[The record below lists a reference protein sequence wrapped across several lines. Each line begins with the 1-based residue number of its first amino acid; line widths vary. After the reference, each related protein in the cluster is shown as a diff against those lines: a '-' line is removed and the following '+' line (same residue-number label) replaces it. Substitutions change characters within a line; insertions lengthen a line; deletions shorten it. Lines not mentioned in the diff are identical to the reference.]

1 VVVQAHPR
9 LSGAIALGL
18 LACGQF
24 GAVEAHLRD
33 AEAGLAGATATQPGD
48 AAVQLTDRSPVETI
62 AAEVAAMRTLFANLR
77 EDTAGA
83 RVLAQQALDILTPDH
98 MLAAFAL
105 YNRGAADWLEGNM
118 AAAVRNL
125 QTARERCLQS
135 SNRYTHLLTLAYLAQ
150 VRLLQGCLREAV
162 ALYEEAQR
170 LTPPIAGRLHP
181 RGNGLYVGLG
191 ALQYEQN
198 ELDAAATSIM
208 TGIDLARAEGNALV
222 LGGGLLVLARVRQA
236 QGAADAARSL
246 AAEGATLLAQHGI
259 SWLWVTGPVD
269 AYQARL
275 ALVDGDLPRAA
286 AWAQAA
292 PRPGQPTVLAEAVQL
307 ARARVWLAENRP
319 NAAEG
324 LLRTVLGNA
333 EGSGRV
339 GHVIEALTLLA
350 LARDAQGDRVGA
362 LALLEG
368 ALRLAAPEGYVRT
381 FVDLGAPLRVLAEA
395 LPARNGLATY
405 LPRLLAVC
413 PDQDVVQRASAPV
426 NVVPSVA
433 SQSGALDEPLTARE
447 IEILTLVAAGL
458 SNREIADQLIMT
470 VGTVKWYLNQ
480 VYGKLAVSGRMP
492 AVARARAL
500 GMIA

>member
-1 VVVQAHPR
+1 
-9 LSGAIALGL
+9 
-18 LACGQF
+18 
-24 GAVEAHLRD
+24 
-33 AEAGLAGATATQPGD
+33 
-48 AAVQLTDRSPVETI
+48 
-62 AAEVAAMRTLFANLR
+62 
-77 EDTAGA
+77 
-83 RVLAQQALDILTPDH
+83 
-98 MLAAFAL
+98 
-105 YNRGAADWLEGNM
+105 
-118 AAAVRNL
+118 
-125 QTARERCLQS
+125 
-135 SNRYTHLLTLAYLAQ
+135 
-150 VRLLQGCLREAV
+150 
-162 ALYEEAQR
+162 
-170 LTPPIAGRLHP
+170 
-181 RGNGLYVGLG
+181 
-191 ALQYEQN
+191 
-198 ELDAAATSIM
+198 
-208 TGIDLARAEGNALV
+208 
-222 LGGGLLVLARVRQA
+222 
-236 QGAADAARSL
+236 
-246 AAEGATLLAQHGI
+246 
-259 SWLWVTGPVD
+259 
-269 AYQARL
+269 
-275 ALVDGDLPRAA
+275 
-286 AWAQAA
+286 
-292 PRPGQPTVLAEAVQL
+292 VLAEAVQL